1 MAEKKTVHDSI
12 LNLVKYEVG
21 QEIGLIN
28 KKPSKSEKNIK
39 NS

>member
-1 MAEKKTVHDSI
+1 MAEKKSVHDSI
-12 LNLVKYEVG
+12 LNRVKFEVG
-21 QEIGLIN
+21 QEMGIIN